1 MSTWISRLAVLA
13 LATLTLAGCDE
24 ATGLPFAAEFGSVA
38 ENPGRSRMA
47 QVPLSGGQVVLS
59 VPDGYC
65 IDRQS
70 LRRLGPNGF
79 ALVARC
85 DTVGV
90 RGFFGAHDLAVM
102 TVTTVPQKAGRAEP
116 TPRAVAA
123 SAGATKVL
131 DQRSRNG
138 LALVRLDGGAQTP
151 DGVSPVHWRGAF
163 TLNGHL
169 VGIALYAPEGSSALK
184 GGGAALITDLAERTR
199 KSSMPP
205 ATATAGTKPTAEAQ

>member
-1 MSTWISRLAVLA
+1 MSTWISRLAVVA
-13 LATLTLAGCDE
+13 LAALTLSGCDE

-70 LRRLGPNGF
+70 LRRIGPNGF

-90 RGFFGAHDLAVM
+90 RGFFVAHELAVI
-102 TVTTVPQKAGRAEP
+102 TVTTAPQKPGSEAP

-131 DQRSRNG
+131 DQKHRDG
-138 LALVRLDGGAQTP
+138 LALVRLDGAAQTP
-151 DGVSPVHWRGAF
+151 EGVSTVHWRGAF

-169 VGIALYAPEGSSALK
+169 VGIGLYAPEGSSALK

-199 KSSMPP
+199 KASMPP
-205 ATATAGTKPTAEAQ
+205 ETATAGTKPAAE